1 MSGIG
6 EVSPVRVLIPEDEI
20 TRRLGELAEDISRDY
35 EGKDLVL
42 VCVLKGSMV
51 FFADL
56 ARKITTPLSF
66 DYICVNSYGDATESA
81 GKIELR
87 TDLSESVS
95 GRHVLIVDD
104 IVDTGRTLEYLFTLL
119 AGRGAASL
127 KVVALLDKPSRR
139 KREVEIT
146 YRGFEI
152 PDEFIV
158 GYGLDY
164 RQLYRNLP
172 YIGALE
178 LDSPLD

>member
-1 MSGIG
+1 MLEIG
-6 EVSPVRVLIPEDEI
+6 ESSSVRVLVPEAEI
-20 TRRLGELAEDISRDY
+20 TRRVRELAKEISRDY

-56 ARKITTPLSF
+56 ARNITTPLSF
-66 DYICVNSYGDATESA
+66 DYICVNSYGDKTES
-81 GKIELR
+81 GEEIELR
-87 TDLSESVS
+87 TDLSEPVS
-95 GRHVLIVDD
+95 GRHVLVVED
-104 IVDTGRTLEYLFTLL
+104 IVDTGRTMEYLFELL
-119 AGRGAASL
+119 ASRGAASL
-127 KVVALLDKPSRR
+127 KVVALLDKPARR
-139 KREVEIT
+139 KREVEIA

-152 PDEFIV
+152 PDEFVV

-178 LDSPLD
+178 VDSPLD

>member
-1 MSGIG
+1 V
-6 EVSPVRVLIPEDEI
+6 E
-20 TRRLGELAEDISRDY
+20 
-35 EGKDLVL
+35 
-42 VCVLKGSMV
+42 
-51 FFADL
+51 
-56 ARKITTPLSF
+56 
-66 DYICVNSYGDATESA
+66 
-81 GKIELR
+81 
-87 TDLSESVS
+87 
-95 GRHVLIVDD
+95 D

-139 KREVEIT
+139 KHEVEIN

-178 LDSPLD
+178 LASPLD